1 MNAHSSPESNA
12 SVSPAPS
19 RSSNGSLF
27 IANLLLVT
35 GIALYVGPKLWLKGA
50 DLSPLARATLE
61 LQSREL
67 LVALVLAGVLAWCAL
82 QLSRNL
88 QALGQVLEQGAATQ
102 AASERAAYF
111 SAQSG
116 ETQRYANAMALL
128 GHEMIEV
135 RLGGIYAL
143 ERLAR
148 ESQADHGPIIE
159 VLAAF
164 VRSRAP
170 WNDGEAAP
178 QRPAADVQ
186 AVLSVLGRRTAAF
199 DPSQGHVDLHGTS
212 LARAYLPFANL
223 AGAFLYE
230 ANLEGAVLQN
240 ADLRGAWAWR
250 ARLNG
255 AVLDGAQL
263 QGADLTGAAGL
274 TAPQLRAAH
283 LDPTTKL
290 PDYLRPE
297 FDWSLPDAEGKPVFA
312 SAPVPEA
319 GVASAE
325 DLKLPSMRVKA

>member
-1 MNAHSSPESNA
+1 MIAHSSSESPA
-12 SVSPAPS
+12 SVSPAAP
-19 RSSNGSLF
+19 
-27 IANLLLVT
+27 LVAALVLVA
-35 GIALYVGPKLWLKGA
+35 GVSLYVAPKLWLKNA
-50 DLSPLARATLE
+50 DLPPLARATFE
-61 LQSREL
+61 LQTREL
-67 LVALVLAGVLAWCAL
+67 LVALFLAGVLAWCAL

-88 QALGQVLEQGAATQ
+88 QSLGQVLEQGAATQ

-116 ETQRYANAMALL
+116 ETLRYANAMALL
-128 GHEMIEV
+128 GHDMLEV

-148 ESQADHGPIIE
+148 ESQADHGPIVE
-159 VLAAF
+159 VLGAF
-164 VRSRAP
+164 VRSRAS
-170 WNDGEAAP
+170 WNEGDAAP

-186 AVLSVLGRRTAAF
+186 AVLSVLGRRTVAF

-290 PDYLRPE
+290 PDYLRSE
-297 FDWSLPDAEGKPVFA
+297 FDWSVPDAGAKPVFA
-312 SAPVPEA
+312 SPPAPEA
-319 GVASAE
+319 EAISAE
-325 DLKLPSMRVKA
+325 DLKLPSLRVKA